1 MKEKIMSNVK
11 IAGIG
16 AYLPPLVVTNDKIS
30 EFVETNNEWII
41 ERTGIRE
48 RRISEGENTSD
59 ISIKASKIALERAG
73 VSAEDIDLIIVAT
86 VSPDMFIPSV
96 ACIIQSE
103 LKAGKAA
110 CFDISVACSGF
121 LYGLE
126 IAKSMMK
133 SMNYKNALVVG
144 AEVLSKVMDWND
156 RSTCILF
163 GDGGGAA
170 VLTQEEDETKG
181 IIKSYLRS
189 DGTKGEALTIGATD
203 FNTPFTKEEKL
214 KDRIIKM
221 NGREVFKFATTAIVD
236 AVHEILRD
244 TDVSLDEIKYIVPHQ
259 ANYRIIKSAANK
271 LGLNEEKFYMNLDR
285 FGNTSAGTIPIVLNE
300 MYEKD
305 LINKGDKFI
314 LVAFGG
320 GLTYAATL
328 IEW

>member
-1 MKEKIMSNVK
+1 MSNVK

-41 ERTGIRE
+41 ERTGIKE
-48 RRISEGENTSD
+48 RRISEGDDTSE
-59 ISIKASKIALERAG
+59 ISFKASKLALERAN
-73 VSAEDIDLIIVAT
+73 VKPEDVELIIVAT

-96 ACIIQSE
+96 ACIVQSK
-103 LKAGKAA
+103 LNSAKAA
-110 CFDISVACSGF
+110 CFDINVACSGF

-126 IAKSMMK
+126 IAKAMMK
-133 SMNYKNALVVG
+133 SMNYKNALVIG
-144 AEVLSKVMDWND
+144 AEVLSKVMDWTD
-156 RSTCILF
+156 RGTCILF

-170 VLTQEEDETKG
+170 VLKQEDEGSKG
-181 IIKSYLRS
+181 IIKSYLRA
-189 DGTKGEALTIGATD
+189 DGARGDSLTIGAAD
-203 FNTPFTKEEKL
+203 FKTPFSKEEAL
-214 KDRIIKM
+214 KDRVIKM

-236 AVHEILRD
+236 AVNEILKD

-271 LGLNEEKFYMNLDR
+271 LGLDEEKFYLNLER
-285 FGNTSAGTIPIVLNE
+285 FGNTSAGSIPIVLNE
-300 MYEKD
+300 MYEKG

-314 LVAFGG
+314 FVAFGG